1 MAEVKALRLAKA
13 GTTYNVSEVHILEA
27 LKKAK
32 FTLTGNPNEK
42 LSPEMIA
49 VLDKEFGTDK
59 SIKQQADITS
69 IAEKVQKESIEAKAD
84 NITTHKKE
92 KEEKDILVTSNIAHK
107 EEKVAEEVITA
118 KKQILEGPK
127 VVGKLVEEEK
137 PKKGKKKEEKEVVV
151 PPVEEKIIVEEKK
164 SQR

>member
-1 MAEVKALRLAKA
+1 MAEVKTIRLAKA
-13 GTTYNVSEVHILEA
+13 GATYNVSDVHILEV

-69 IAEKVQKESIEAKAD
+69 MAEKAQKESIEAKVD
-84 NITTHKKE
+84 NIATHKKE
-92 KEEKDILVTSNIAHK
+92 KEEK
-107 EEKVAEEVITA
+107 E
-118 KKQILEGPK
+118 
-127 VVGKLVEEEK
+127 
-137 PKKGKKKEEKEVVV
+137 
-151 PPVEEKIIVEEKK
+151 IIVTKSLKQLEELIADQNFYRTHK
-164 SQR
+164 SWNVLL